1 MLRVNLRKRSNQAGN
16 RIIYGLNEDGCDTY
30 LSGWDLDTNL
40 LDGFG
45 ELIWLNNAII
55 VKIEVLE
62 RFEQDLLLGL
72 GTARFL

>member
-1 MLRVNLRKRSNQAGN
+1 MKFS
-16 RIIYGLNEDGCDTY
+16 LNEDECETY
-30 LSGWDLDTNL
+30 LSGWDLDSNL
-40 LDGFG
+40 LDGFC